1 MANKLELPRDEMA
14 IRKIYKKLVNQQELT
29 TVFRP
34 GKRVCGDFRGYCP
47 QEKIKVRIVDKV
59 GADWAMLPP
68 EFIPNFIKEVEII
81 STEVI
86 PLGGLKIEHFSGS
99 SPDVK
104 DKESLI
110 HHLGIIYNLDRESL
124 VDDFLITRI
133 NFRYL

>member
-14 IRKIYKKLVNQQELT
+14 IRKIYKVLVDRKELT

-34 GKRVCGDFRGYCP
+34 GKRVCGDFRGYC
-47 QEKIKVRIVDKV
+47 QNEKIKVRIVDKV

-68 EFIPNFIKEVEII
+68 EFIPDFIKEVEIVSI
-81 STEVI
+81 EAIT
-86 PLGGLKIEHFSGS
+86 LGELKPEHFIGS
-99 SPDVK
+99 SPDVQN
-104 DKESLI
+104 KEALI

-124 VDDFLITRI
+124 TDDFLITRI